1 MYPHKFLCFH
11 SYLGM
16 LQNGLKEAAC
26 YRYYKPTTPSLVL
39 EDFGIDTKE
48 YMNIDMSHVPNYS
61 NRRRKAPT
69 RDKFRGSQ
77 TSKGKVDITDTTD
90 ESTVGTLSSQDNL
103 NTNFNR
109 GNSRVNSDI
118 EGIEERDMESNLLTS
133 AARATID
140 RRSFRKTNGEQGS
153 PEKHIRFNSDDED
166 LVSEHT
172 LTEEKTQNN
181 NVRTDSTN
189 LKARELPSIPNE
201 TRNDSKRSSRNTE
214 ILKNNSSKHSR
225 NTTSKQCN
233 RLSRANLKE
242 NQKKMKPDQPRM
254 DYDNIS
260 AHSSESVDVNAR
272 INAYFDTLAQK
283 NYDSMS
289 SCSVSCDSFDVSSRD
304 EACTSSILSDTGTS
318 SRLSEWSTISS
329 DVSISSRSLDAS
341 RDSYDMFPTVKVLED
356 ELLEMI
362 DQELYGPYFDD
373 KRSTIS
379 TTHSDSCMSR
389 TSSSS
394 KAMRSSLTSTQSLTD
409 EGTEYEST
417 PVGSV
422 RNSTDS
428 DRESLADKRASSRFS
443 AAEDFVVLPNTPA
456 PTELDIDN
464 FGFPLALF
472 GKVMHL
478 CFHLCEDLLLY
489 QRLSSVAYTKK
500 ILFHQSPTRHNEYTV
515 TR

>member
-1 MYPHKFLCFH
+1 
-11 SYLGM
+11 M

-48 YMNIDMSHVPNYS
+48 YMNIDMSHVPNYN
-61 NRRRKAPT
+61 NRRRKAPP

-77 TSKGKVDITDTTD
+77 TSKGKVDVTDTTD

-109 GNSRVNSDI
+109 GNNTVNSDLDI
-118 EGIEERDMESNLLTS
+118 DGIQERDTESNLLTS
-133 AARATID
+133 AARATIY
-140 RRSFRKTNGEQGS
+140 RRSLRRTNGEQGSVS

-172 LTEEKTQNN
+172 LTEEKLQNN
-181 NVRTDSTN
+181 NVRTDSTEQ
-189 LKARELPSIPNE
+189 KIRELPSIPNE
-201 TRNDSKRSSRNTE
+201 TRNNGRKSSRNTE
-214 ILKNNSSKHSR
+214 ILKNNGSKQSR

-233 RLSRANLKE
+233 RLSRANLIE
-242 NQKKMKPDQPRM
+242 NQKRAKPDQPRT

-260 AHSSESVDVNAR
+260 AHSSESIDVNAR

-283 NYDSMS
+283 NYDSVS

-304 EACTSSILSDTGTS
+304 EACTSSMLSDTGTS
-318 SRLSEWSTISS
+318 SRLSEWSMISS
-329 DVSISSRSLDAS
+329 DVSISSRSLDVSA
-341 RDSYDMFPTVKVLED
+341 DSYDMFPTVKVLED

-373 KRSTIS
+373 KRSTLS
-379 TTHSDSCMSR
+379 TTRTDSCISQ

-394 KAMRSSLTSTQSLTD
+394 KPMRSSLNSTQSLTD

-417 PVGSV
+417 PVGSA
-422 RNSTDS
+422 RNSTDFEG
-428 DRESLADKRASSRFS
+428 DNDRRESTRFS

-472 GKVMHL
+472 GKVIYN
-478 CFHLCEDLLLY
+478 F
-489 QRLSSVAYTKK
+489 SSFF
-500 ILFHQSPTRHNEYTV
+500 L
-515 TR
+515 